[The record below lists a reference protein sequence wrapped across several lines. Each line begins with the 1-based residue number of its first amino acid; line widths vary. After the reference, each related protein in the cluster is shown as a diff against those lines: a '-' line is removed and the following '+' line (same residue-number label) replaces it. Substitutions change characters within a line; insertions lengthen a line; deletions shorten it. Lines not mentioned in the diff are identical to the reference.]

1 MSENSTQGGK
11 EKCICE
17 KVTKETKV
25 NIRKY
30 LLQPKVEKNINL

>member
-1 MSENSTQGGK
+1 MFENCTQGAK

-17 KVTKETKV
+17 KVTTKETKV

-30 LLQPKVEKNINL
+30 LL

>member
-1 MSENSTQGGK
+1 MFENCTQGAK

-30 LLQPKVEKNINL
+30 LLQPKVEKNMNL